1 MRVMAA
7 KDGVLIRR
15 RLRIFAAAVALVL
28 LCAVCVGGVSGE
40 DFEVWT
46 EQGLKDAVGEANV
59 NGEDD
64 IIIIMDNILYDDKA
78 SLEVLSGKLTIV
90 NAAGAEVT
98 ISRTESL
105 IKTAF
110 PSIFYVSGGEL
121 VLSVQ

>member
-1 MRVMAA
+1 MAA
-7 KDGVLIRR
+7 KDGVQGRR